1 MTKNI
6 IKVLSGLFVGL
17 FLVTACSKK
26 AETGT
31 APAAAE
37 TPAAAPAAAAAA
49 PAAAAAAPAAPAA
62 AAETPKS

>member
-37 TPAAAPAAAAAA
+37 TPAAAAAAA
-49 PAAAAAAPAAPAA
+49 PAAAAAAAAAAPAA